1 MKAVSAILL
10 ILSTGLWAVAQE
22 TATSTN
28 TNGKPETIREMVNPA
43 VSGSG
48 KTNYVPLWL
57 NPTTLGNS
65 RIFQVGGKVGIDTTA
80 PQFLLDVNG
89 SINAKVSYLVG
100 GTTFAFGSPGTGNVF
115 LGFSGNNT
123 MSGSGNTASGE
134 KALYSNTSGSFN
146 TAHGMWALWGNTI
159 GFDNT
164 AVGYEALMNNAGC
177 DNTAVGYQALWGDEG
192 GCSNTAVGSGALL
205 DAIGSASWNTAYGA
219 GALESISGSYN
230 TAIGTDALLSYTSGS
245 YTTALGYDADA
256 SSTGISNATAVGAN
270 AYVARSNTLVLG
282 CVAGVNYCQGA
293 VSVGIGTTAPD
304 NMLTVNRSADKP
316 GGGSWGTYSDRR
328 LKTLDGS
335 FKSGLSQIM
344 KLHPVRYRYNKENA
358 LDIRDEQEH
367 VGLVAQDVQ
376 AVIPEAVTENS
387 KGYLLLNN
395 DPILWSMLNAI
406 KEQQAQIGKQREQI
420 RVQQA
425 QLIRL
430 TRQVKTIQATLK
442 ANGQRGSAVRT
453 AQAGG
458 SAVRQ

>member
-1 MKAVSAILL
+1 MKAMLAILL

-22 TATSTN
+22 TATN
-28 TNGKPETIREMVNPA
+28 TNGKHETVREVVNPA
-43 VSGSG
+43 LSGSG
-48 KTNYVPLWL
+48 KTDYVPLWL
-57 NPTTLGNS
+57 NSTTLGDS
-65 RIFQVGGKVGIDTTA
+65 KIYQTGGKVGIGTTT
-80 PQFLLDVNG
+80 PKVLLDVNG
-89 SINAKVSYLVG
+89 SINAKVSYTLG
-100 GTTFAFGSPGTGNVF
+100 GTTFAFGSYGPGNVF

-134 KALYSNTSGSFN
+134 KALYSNTSGSTN
-146 TAHGMWALWGNTI
+146 TAHGMWALYGNTI

-192 GCSNTAVGSGALL
+192 GCNNTAVGSGALL
-205 DAIGSASWNTAYGA
+205 DAIGSASYNTAYGA
-219 GALESISGSYN
+219 GALQSTSGSYN
-230 TAIGTDALLSYTSGS
+230 TAIGTDALLAYPSGS
-245 YTTALGYDADA
+245 YNTALGYDANV

-270 AYVARSNTLVLG
+270 AYVTQSNTLVLG

-293 VSVGIGTTAPD
+293 VSVGIGTSAPD
-304 NMLTVNRSADKP
+304 NLLTVNGSADKP

-335 FKSGLSQIM
+335 FSSGLSQIM

-358 LDIRDEQEH
+358 LGIRDTQEH

-406 KEQQAQIGKQREQI
+406 KEQQKEIRTQQEQI
-420 RVQQA
+420 A
-425 QLIRL
+425 QLTSQLRAIKTSLKSSGRNGSEV
-430 TRQVKTIQATLK
+430 RVVKAQVPI
-442 ANGQRGSAVRT
+442 
-453 AQAGG
+453 
-458 SAVRQ
+458 VRQ